1 MKARLPKGYNSGVD
15 NLQKLAMQ
23 AQKMQ
28 EEMNVLNSE
37 LEGKEYIGTSGGGAV
52 KVTVGGNMEVKNI
65 EIESEIVN
73 KDELEMLSDL
83 IIVATN
89 DALSSAMN
97 EKNETMERL
106 SAGLNMP
113 GLF

>member
-1 MKARLPKGYNSGVD
+1 
-15 NLQKLAMQ
+15 
-23 AQKMQ
+23 
-28 EEMNVLNSE
+28 
-37 LEGKEYIGTSGGGAV
+37 
-52 KVTVGGNMEVKNI
+52 MEVENI